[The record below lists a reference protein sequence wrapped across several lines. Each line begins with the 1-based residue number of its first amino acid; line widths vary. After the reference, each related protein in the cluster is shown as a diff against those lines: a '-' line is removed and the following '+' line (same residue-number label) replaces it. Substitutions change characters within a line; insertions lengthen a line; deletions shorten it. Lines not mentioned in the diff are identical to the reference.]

1 MGGRERSDPPTSQLG
16 PESGPTL
23 PTKQRYLKGHRRNV
37 ESPSL
42 PFFFFVP
49 LQIHHPSKIKFTN
62 YSTNNIIDT
71 KIKIYPPKQNKR
83 QKPKQATFLNCASPQ
98 SSVKTKNHT
107 IILLR
112 FLINFFSFFSLVVT

>member
-71 KIKIYPPKQNKR
+71 KIKIHDTNRKNNNKIFFHRQRNKR
-83 QKPKQATFLNCASPQ
+83 QKPKQATFLYCDKKSR
-98 SSVKTKNHT
+98 NH
-107 IILLR
+107 R
-112 FLINFFSFFSLVVT
+112 